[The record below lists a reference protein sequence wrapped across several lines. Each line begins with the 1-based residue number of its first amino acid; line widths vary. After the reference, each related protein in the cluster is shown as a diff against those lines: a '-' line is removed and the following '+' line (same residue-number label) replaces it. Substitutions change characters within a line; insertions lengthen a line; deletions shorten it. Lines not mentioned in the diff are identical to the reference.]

1 MKWAGNDDQF
11 SSSEAAVAIVVIEFP
26 QIIENWQQAKTEQ
39 HMDQKIDAINRKL
52 PWLYQ
57 KKFLS
62 ELNANKADR

>member
-39 HMDQKIDAINRKL
+39 
-52 PWLYQ
+52 
-57 KKFLS
+57 
-62 ELNANKADR
+62 

>member
-39 HMDQKIDAINRKL
+39 HMDQKNDAKNQKL
-52 PWLYQ
+52 SWLDQ
-57 KKFLS
+57 KKFLP
-62 ELNANKADR
+62 ELNANKPDR